1 MKIPAYILSPFLW
14 IALLLAGACTPIEDC
29 QLDPNSTQVY
39 ISFNHDTAST
49 FSFDSVKNDLV
60 NTIYYDADTSFS
72 LIPVPL
78 AAASNDIR
86 YEFFTDSTDY
96 FMEIQYRTQANV
108 YGEDCD
114 ASLHYF
120 NIEVMTHNF
129 DSVAINNDF
138 LDRRIPD
145 NIEVYF

>member
-1 MKIPAYILSPFLW
+1 MVV
-14 IALLLAGACTPIEDC
+14 ACTPIEDC
-29 QLDPNSTQVY
+29 QLDPNSSQAY

-49 FSFDSVKNDLV
+49 FSFDSVKNNLV
-60 NTIYYDADTSFS
+60 STVYFDADTSFT
-72 LIPVPL
+72 LISVPL
-78 AAASNDIR
+78 ASAASDVR

-108 YGEDCD
+108 YGEDCP
-114 ASLHYF
+114 ASIYYF
-120 NIEVMTHNF
+120 DIEVMTHNF

-138 LDRRIPD
+138 LDRRITD